1 MFNIVAKIIPKT
13 KDFKSVKW
21 VLNMDFEVVV
31 KNRTA
36 TRKFKTSKVEE
47 SKIEKILNA
56 GRLAPTAKNLQ
67 PQKIYVI
74 KSDTALS
81 QVDKITPCR
90 YGAPLCILVCA
101 DKNIAWKNENYSSY
115 ESDGAIVATHMILEA
130 TNLGLGSVWVRY
142 FDVSQVQKEFNLPE
156 NIIPI
161 CLMPIGY
168 AADDYKE
175 SPLHNQRKELSE
187 TTLYI

>member
-1 MFNIVAKIIPKT
+1 
-13 KDFKSVKW
+13 
-21 VLNMDFEVVV
+21 MDFESVI

-36 TRKFKTSKVEE
+36 VRKFKPDKVEKI
-47 SKIEKILNA
+47 KIEKILNA
-56 GRLAPTAKNLQ
+56 GRLAPSAKNLQ
-67 PQKIYVI
+67 PQRVYVI
-74 KSDTALS
+74 ESEKALN

-90 YGAPLCILVCA
+90 YNAPVCLLVCS

-142 FDVSQVQKEFNLPE
+142 FDVSKVQKEFNLFE
-156 NIIPI
+156 NVVPI
-161 CLMPIGY
+161 CLIPIGY
-168 AADDYKE
+168 PADDYKE
-175 SPLHNQRKELSE
+175 SPLHSQRKKLSE

>member
-1 MFNIVAKIIPKT
+1 
-13 KDFKSVKW
+13 
-21 VLNMDFEVVV
+21 MDFEVVV

-36 TRKFKTSKVEE
+36 TRKFKTAKIEDY
-47 SKIEKILNA
+47 KIEKILNA

-74 KSDTALS
+74 QSDKALN

-90 YGAPLCILVCA
+90 YDAPLCLLVCA
-101 DKNIAWKNENYSSY
+101 DKSIAWKNENYSSY

-130 TNLGLGSVWVRY
+130 ANLGLGSLWVRY
-142 FDVSQVQKEFNLPE
+142 FNTYQVQKEFNLPE

-161 CLMPIGY
+161 CLIPLGY
-168 AADDYKE
+168 AAEGYKE
-175 SPLHNQRKELSE
+175 SPLHNQRKELRE
-187 TTLYI
+187 TTSYI

>member
-1 MFNIVAKIIPKT
+1 
-13 KDFKSVKW
+13 
-21 VLNMDFEVVV
+21 MDFEAVI
-31 KNRTA
+31 KSRTA
-36 TRKFKTSKVEE
+36 TRKFKSVEVE
-47 SKIEKILNA
+47 DAKIEKILSA

-74 KSDTALS
+74 KSDKALS
-81 QVDKITPCR
+81 HVDKITPCR
-90 YGAPLCILVCA
+90 YDAPLCLLVCA
-101 DKNIAWKNENYSSY
+101 DKNIAWKNDDYSSC

-130 TNLGLGSVWVRY
+130 ANLGLGSVWVRY
-142 FDVSQVQKEFNLPE
+142 FDAHQVQKEFNLSE

-161 CLMPIGY
+161 CLIPVGY

-187 TTLYI
+187 TTSYI